1 MSRVGVGAFAGVRCM
16 AFLPAGLAVET
27 HSASGGEECSSAG
40 MVGLAFAGRSL
51 IGGGDGLPGVGELP
65 TGSGVA
71 VAFDGGEVAARAFG
85 GGGFMVLAGEC
96 ALGGGGTS
104 GRADSQDLGASVLTA
119 VGSAGGAFPRH
130 ITN

>member
-1 MSRVGVGAFAGVRCM
+1 
-16 AFLPAGLAVET
+16 
-27 HSASGGEECSSAG
+27 

-71 VAFDGGEVAARAFG
+71 VASDGGEVAARAFG

-96 ALGGGGTS
+96 ALGGVRTS
-104 GRADSQDLGASVLTA
+104 GRAGDQGFGD
-119 VGSAGGAFPRH
+119 R
-130 ITN
+130 